1 MNQKKVYWL
10 LDSRF
15 DFLLPSFMHETGVQK
30 QDIVLVNSYHGK
42 SRTGWNKIFI
52 PFETEQSVVQ
62 MEPDDMNRFFSK
74 LLPLDKK
81 ATVISFSGAGLPQN
95 ENLFS
100 MTATGKIAET
110 CNDKWW
116 QYNQFAKIQVPT
128 PKTYLYHGFSSARNQ
143 LDNLL
148 EKHKKLIIKKP
159 SLSGGYQMSVLSSEE
174 DFKRYWARTQ
184 EEDNGQE
191 LLLSEY
197 IPHRQSFAAMG
208 VVRRDGGSVFIP
220 IITEQVLYR
229 QIAYEGLL
237 FPAFLDEAQKDQI
250 RQMTDKI
257 GKMLGENGYYGFFN
271 VDFVLAEDNQLYAV
285 EINARWGFGTILA
298 ACMYGK
304 HFWKAVQGI
313 GTEEIRY
320 PQKCLAIG
328 KIKAKMGRTYA
339 GLESYSSITEWF
351 EREEGSF
358 RTFFCGTDEPEK
370 FVYGSY
376 IGVFGEFF
384 AEEEDRMEVLEKFW
398 GNCMGY

>member
-1 MNQKKVYWL
+1 MNQEKVYWL

-15 DFLLPSFMHETGVQK
+15 DFLLPSFLHETGIQK

-52 PFETEQSVVQ
+52 PFETKQSVVQ
-62 MEPDDMNRFFSK
+62 MEPDDMNRYFSK

-81 ATVISFSGAGLPQN
+81 AAVISFSGAGLPQN
-95 ENLFS
+95 ENLCS
-100 MTATGKIAET
+100 MTATGNIVET

-116 QYNQFAKIQVPT
+116 QYNQFTKIQVPT
-128 PKTYLYHGFSSARNQ
+128 PKTYLYHGFSAARNQ
-143 LDNLL
+143 LVNLI

-159 SLSGGYQMSVLSSEE
+159 SLSGGYQMSIISSEE
-174 DFKRYWARTQ
+174 DFERYWAHTQ
-184 EEDNGQE
+184 EQDIGQE

-208 VVRRDGGSVFIP
+208 VVRKDGGSVFIP

-229 QIAYEGLL
+229 QTAYEGLL

-250 RQMTDKI
+250 RQMTEKI
-257 GKMLGENGYYGFFN
+257 GKMLGENGYYGVYN
-271 VDFVLAEDNQLYAV
+271 VDFILAEDNQLYAV

-304 HFWKAVQGI
+304 HFWKAMQGI

-320 PQKCLAIG
+320 PQKRLAIG
-328 KIKAKMGRTYA
+328 KIKPKIGRTYA
-339 GLESYSSITEWF
+339 GLESYSSIMEWF

-358 RTFFCGTDEPEK
+358 RTFFCGTEEPEE

-376 IGVFGEFF
+376 IGLFGEFF
-384 AEEEDRMEVLEKFW
+384 AEEEDRMKVLDKFW